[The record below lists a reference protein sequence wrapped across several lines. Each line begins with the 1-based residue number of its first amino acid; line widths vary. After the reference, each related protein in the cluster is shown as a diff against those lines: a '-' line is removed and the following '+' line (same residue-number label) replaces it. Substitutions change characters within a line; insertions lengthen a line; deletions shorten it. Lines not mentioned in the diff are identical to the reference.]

1 MPRAEFSKK
10 TMGHFAEAKSAL
22 KKLDILLGMP
32 SQVGALHCVCL
43 GIGNACWGRVVEPAK
58 AFQASDLM

>member
-1 MPRAEFSKK
+1 
-10 TMGHFAEAKSAL
+10 MGHFAEAKSAL